1 MTMKPSDATDE
12 LHQQNVFVPIHRLA
26 ELFSVIDG
34 QLSSPADE
42 AGLKARLADY
52 MAINQIFPL
61 ETPDQPYLEALR
73 GD

>member
-1 MTMKPSDATDE
+1 MKSSDATDE
-12 LHQQNVFVPIHRLA
+12 LQHNLFVPIHRLA

-34 QLSSPADE
+34 QLWSPADE

-52 MAINQIFPL
+52 MAINQISPR
-61 ETPDQPYLEALR
+61 ETPDKPYLEALR